1 MEKNK
6 VAVIG
11 AGLMGNG
18 IAQACA
24 TAGYDVVN
32 IDTFEAAIK
41 KSKVTVEKLF
51 SRKVAKG
58 SMTEE
63 KKAEILGR
71 LTYSQNFEDVK
82 GAFLVVEAVPEKI
95 EIKKDTFKKVDE
107 LADAETIIVSNTSG
121 LSISEIASVTNR
133 PDKVMGAHFFYPAPV
148 MKLLEL
154 VRGLVTSDET
164 YDVVKEFA
172 GKIGKT
178 TVDAPE
184 FPGFMVNRILVPMQ
198 NEAAFMV
205 MEGSKP
211 EDVDNAMKL
220 GCNHPMGPIELTDFV
235 GIDTMLATM
244 TGLYNGFHDS
254 KYRPCPLLETM
265 VKSGMLGKKTGQG
278 FYKYDEKGNK
288 IGSNF

>member
-1 MEKNK
+1 MK

-11 AGLMGNG
+11 AGLMGSG

-24 TAGYDVVN
+24 QAGLEVVS
-32 IDTFEAAIK
+32 IDTFPSAIEKAKANLEALFIK
-41 KSKVTVEKLF
+41 
-51 SRKVAKG
+51 KVAKG
-58 SMTEE
+58 SMTAE

-71 LTYSQNFEDVK
+71 LTYSGSFDDVK
-82 GAFLVVEAVPEKI
+82 EAAIVIEAVPEKI

-107 LADAETIIVSNTSG
+107 AADPDTLIVSNTSG

-133 PDKVMGAHFFYPAPV
+133 PDKVMGVHFFYPAPV
-148 MKLLEL
+148 MKLVEL
-154 VRGLVTSDET
+154 VRGLATSDDT
-164 YDVVKEFA
+164 YRKVKEFA
-172 GKIGKT
+172 GQIGKT

-184 FPGFMVNRILVPMQ
+184 YPGFMVNRILVPMQ

-205 MEGSKP
+205 MEGSSP

-235 GIDTMLATM
+235 GIDTMLASM

-265 VKSGMLGKKTGQG
+265 VKAGHLGRKTGQG

-288 IGSNF
+288 IG

>member
-1 MEKNK
+1 MNK
-6 VAVIG
+6 KKIAVVG
-11 AGLMGNG
+11 AGLMGSG

-24 TAGYDVVN
+24 QGGYQVVN
-32 IDTFEAAIK
+32 IDTFESAIEK
-41 KSKVTVEKLF
+41 AKANIEKLF
-51 SRKVAKG
+51 AKKVAKG

-63 KKAEILGR
+63 KKAEILGN
-71 LTYSQNFEDVK
+71 LTYSGSFEDVK
-82 GAFLVVEAVPEKI
+82 GAFLIIEAVPEKI
-95 EIKKDTFKKVDE
+95 EIKKDTFKKIDE
-107 LADAETIIVSNTSG
+107 LADPETVIVSNTSG

-164 YDVVKEFA
+164 YAVVKEFA
-172 GKIGKT
+172 DVIGKT

-265 VKSGMLGKKTGQG
+265 VKAGHLGRKTGQG

-288 IGSNF
+288 IG